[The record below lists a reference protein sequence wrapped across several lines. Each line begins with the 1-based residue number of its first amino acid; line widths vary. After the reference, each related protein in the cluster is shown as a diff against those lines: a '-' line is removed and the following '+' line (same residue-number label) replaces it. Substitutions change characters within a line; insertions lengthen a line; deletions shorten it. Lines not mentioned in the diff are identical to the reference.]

1 MSGVASHRAAALSLA
16 ASSCL
21 TASTALEADQ
31 KDLYPWGRDAF
42 VPLQHVGRRAAPL
55 LVVAGA
61 VVAAGAVAVAAS
73 ITVKA
78 PFLATVVGA
87 SGTSHAAAW
96 KNTLMWERRT
106 AYQLVRA

>member
-1 MSGVASHRAAALSLA
+1 MSGVAYHRAAALSLA

-31 KDLYPWGRDAF
+31 KDLHPWGRDAF

-55 LVVAGA
+55 LVVAA

-78 PFLATVVGA
+78 PFPATAVGA

-96 KNTLMWERRT
+96 KNTLMMEPRT